1 MGRVLTVKAGLRR
14 GRGPERAV
22 LRGVYKGSE
31 VQIRVIVTAVLG
43 FPYPQERICNLKIFS
58 RPLPFGSEPVFK
70 LARHRITLLICKSRC
85 HVQVTADNELLAR
98 RARRKGR
105 AEYEVQER
113 RSSGGPWRSG
123 CVRARAAC
131 VAAHAAAW
139 PARIGRCHHARGR
152 PGETR
157 AKRANGERG
166 AVRARAVHRHGPVP
180 RPRRGGRVSLRSKTS
195 VSELSH
201 VASEH
206 TAMFSPVIIIDN
218 KLTHMG

>member
-1 MGRVLTVKAGLRR
+1 M
-14 GRGPERAV
+14 
-22 LRGVYKGSE
+22 
-31 VQIRVIVTAVLG
+31 TAVLG

-166 AVRARAVHRHGPVP
+166 AVRARAVHRQAGAEAAARGARLAPVQDL
-180 RPRRGGRVSLRSKTS
+180 RVRALSRRVRTYRYVFTS
-195 VSELSH
+195 Y
-201 VASEH
+201 
-206 TAMFSPVIIIDN
+206 N
-218 KLTHMG
+218 NR

>member
-22 LRGVYKGSE
+22 RGVKGSTE
-31 VQIRVIVTAVLG
+31 VQIRVIVTALLG
-43 FPYPQERICNLKIFS
+43 FPYPQERICNLKITVDHSPFA
-58 RPLPFGSEPVFK
+58 FGSEPAFK

-180 RPRRGGRVSLRSKTS
+180 RPRRGGRASRSGPRPPCPSSLTS
-195 VSELSH
+195 RQNIPLCFH
-201 VASEH
+201 Q
-206 TAMFSPVIIIDN
+206 
-218 KLTHMG
+218 L